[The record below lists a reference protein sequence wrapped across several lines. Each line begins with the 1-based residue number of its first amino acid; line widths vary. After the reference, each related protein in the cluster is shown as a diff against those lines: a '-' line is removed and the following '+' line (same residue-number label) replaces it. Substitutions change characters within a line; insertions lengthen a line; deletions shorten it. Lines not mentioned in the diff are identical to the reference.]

1 MNRSLSPSLLLE
13 APTVSVRRHARPT
26 KIHWFDYAFFTLI
39 LIMICGGALFMLE
52 LGSSQSVGHDSMVSQ
67 LMSEGSIWLTVA
79 IKKISYYG
87 LLFLASVVNSALMV
101 AFIQIVRTLDRR
113 FSRSVQRRWPSST
126 RQVSQALQAPARTAT
141 PSQTVV
147 VARAPATVVV
157 RSSTEPLHRSF
168 LLNPLMR

>member
-26 KIHWFDYAFFTLI
+26 RVHWFDYAFFTLI

-52 LGSSQSVGHDSMVSQ
+52 LGSTQSAGHESTLGQ
-67 LMSEGSIWLTVA
+67 LMSEGSIWLAVA
-79 IKKISYYG
+79 VKKISYYG

-101 AFIQIVRTLDRR
+101 AFVQIVRSLDRR
-113 FSRSVQRRWPSST
+113 FSRSVQRRWPSSSHKVRQT
-126 RQVSQALQAPARTAT
+126 RPTAT
-141 PSQTVV
+141 QAVI

-157 RSSTEPLHRSF
+157 ASAKSLPRSF

>member
-26 KIHWFDYAFFTLI
+26 RVHWLDYAFFTLV

-52 LGSSQSVGHDSMVSQ
+52 LGSSQSAGHESTLGQ
-67 LMSEGSIWLTVA
+67 LMSEGSIWLAVA
-79 IKKISYYG
+79 VKKISYYG

-101 AFIQIVRTLDRR
+101 AFIQIVRTVDRR

-126 RQVSQALQAPARTAT
+126 RNVSQTRPAPARPAARQNVVIARA
-141 PSQTVV
+141 PVSVV
-147 VARAPATVVV
+147 VAASAA
-157 RSSTEPLHRSF
+157 PLHRSF
-168 LLNPLMR
+168 LLNPLIR